1 MYVFHKHTKE
11 ELWAEMKIVLQI
23 LKKYRKECILAP
35 LFKMLEAIFEL
46 LVPLVVADIIDN
58 GIGFSDKPY
67 IIKMVLVLVLLAAVG
82 LVASITAQY
91 FAAKA
96 AVKTATSLRS
106 KLFRHIQSLSFTELD
121 KVGTSTLIT
130 RMTSDINQ
138 VQNGI
143 NLMLRLFLRSP
154 FIVFGAMIMAFTIDI
169 KSALIFVI
177 TIPALSFVV
186 FGIMKITRPLYKG
199 VQASLDKVLGV
210 TKENLS
216 GIRVIRAFN
225 NEKKEEEEFY
235 SANNKLTAIQVLVGK
250 ISALMNPLTYAII
263 NVSIILLIW
272 TGAIRVNIGELSQGQ
287 VIALYN
293 YMSQILIELIKLA
306 NLIVSVTKAVACA
319 NRLKDVFEVNSSMA
333 EGTRDKFNQDSEYEV
348 EFNNVSFKYA
358 TSGADV
364 LTDINFKVKKGETI
378 GIIGGTGCGKSTLV
392 NLIPRFYDVT
402 SGEILING
410 VNVNEYTFDAIKK
423 KVSVVFQKT
432 QLFKGSIKTN
442 LLLAD
447 KNASDEVINKALEIS
462 QSKEFVEKKEGKL
475 DFEVVQ
481 MGKNLSGGQKQR
493 LTIARALVKQSDI
506 LILDDSAS
514 ALDYL
519 TDSKLRKAILE
530 MENSP
535 TVFIVSQ
542 RTASIMHSDKIIVLE
557 DGKIAS
563 IGTHEELLK
572 NCDVYKEIY
581 DSQFKKEA

>member
-1 MYVFHKHTKE
+1 
-11 ELWAEMKIVLQI
+11 
-23 LKKYRKECILAP
+23 
-35 LFKMLEAIFEL
+35 
-46 LVPLVVADIIDN
+46 
-58 GIGFSDKPY
+58 
-67 IIKMVLVLVLLAAVG
+67 
-82 LVASITAQY
+82 
-91 FAAKA
+91 
-96 AVKTATSLRS
+96 
-106 KLFRHIQSLSFTELD
+106 
-121 KVGTSTLIT
+121 
-130 RMTSDINQ
+130 
-138 VQNGI
+138 
-143 NLMLRLFLRSP
+143 
-154 FIVFGAMIMAFTIDI
+154 
-169 KSALIFVI
+169 
-177 TIPALSFVV
+177 
-186 FGIMKITRPLYKG
+186 
-199 VQASLDKVLGV
+199 
-210 TKENLS
+210 
-216 GIRVIRAFN
+216 
-225 NEKKEEEEFY
+225 
-235 SANNKLTAIQVLVGK
+235 
-250 ISALMNPLTYAII
+250 
-263 NVSIILLIW
+263 
-272 TGAIRVNIGELSQGQ
+272 
-287 VIALYN
+287 
-293 YMSQILIELIKLA
+293 MSQILIELIKLA

>member
-1 MYVFHKHTKE
+1 MFHKHTKE

>member
-1 MYVFHKHTKE
+1 
-11 ELWAEMKIVLQI
+11 MKIVLQI

-106 KLFRHIQSLSFTELD
+106 KLFRHIQSLPFTELD

>member
-1 MYVFHKHTKE
+1 
-11 ELWAEMKIVLQI
+11 
-23 LKKYRKECILAP
+23 
-35 LFKMLEAIFEL
+35 MLEAIFEL

-106 KLFRHIQSLSFTELD
+106 KLFRQIQSLSFTELD

-177 TIPALSFVV
+177 TIPALSCVV

-306 NLIVSVTKAVACA
+306 NLIGSVTIAVACA

>member
-1 MYVFHKHTKE
+1 MFHKHTKE

-67 IIKMVLVLVLLAAVG
+67 IIKMALVLVLLAVIG

-106 KLFRHIQSLSFTELD
+106 KLFRHIQYLSFTELD

-272 TGAIRVNIGELSQGQ
+272 TGAVRVNIGELSQGQ

-348 EFNNVSFKYA
+348 EFNNVCFKYA

-475 DFEVVQ
+475 DSEVVQ

>member
-1 MYVFHKHTKE
+1 
-11 ELWAEMKIVLQI
+11 MKIVLQI

-82 LVASITAQY
+82 LAASITAQY

-154 FIVFGAMIMAFTIDI
+154 FIVFGAMIMPFTIVI

-177 TIPALSFVV
+177 TITALSFVV
-186 FGIMKITRPLYKG
+186 FGIMKITRPLFKG

-542 RTASIMHSDKIIVLE
+542 RTASIMHSD
-557 DGKIAS
+557 
-563 IGTHEELLK
+563 
-572 NCDVYKEIY
+572 
-581 DSQFKKEA
+581 

>member
-1 MYVFHKHTKE
+1 
-11 ELWAEMKIVLQI
+11 MKIVLQI

-67 IIKMVLVLVLLAAVG
+67 IIKMALVLVLLAAIG

-106 KLFRHIQSLSFTELD
+106 KLFRHIQYLSFTELD

-272 TGAIRVNIGELSQGQ
+272 TGAVRVNIGELSQGQ

-306 NLIVSVTKAVACA
+306 NLIVCA

-348 EFNNVSFKYA
+348 EFNNVCFKYA

-447 KNASDEVINKALEIS
+447 KNASDEAINKALEIS

-475 DFEVVQ
+475 DSEVVQ

>member
-1 MYVFHKHTKE
+1 
-11 ELWAEMKIVLQI
+11 MKIVLQI

-447 KNASDEVINKALEIS
+447 KNASDEAINKALEIS

-475 DFEVVQ
+475 DSEVVQ

>member
-1 MYVFHKHTKE
+1 MFHKHTKE

-348 EFNNVSFKYA
+348 EFNNVCFKYA

>member
-1 MYVFHKHTKE
+1 
-11 ELWAEMKIVLQI
+11 MKIVLQI

-348 EFNNVSFKYA
+348 EFNNVCFKYA

>member
-1 MYVFHKHTKE
+1 
-11 ELWAEMKIVLQI
+11 MKIVLQI

-35 LFKMLEAIFEL
+35 LFKMIEAIFEL

>member
-1 MYVFHKHTKE
+1 
-11 ELWAEMKIVLQI
+11 MKIVLQI

-348 EFNNVSFKYA
+348 EFNNVCFKYA

-364 LTDINFKVKKGETI
+364 LTGINFKVKKGETI

>member
-1 MYVFHKHTKE
+1 
-11 ELWAEMKIVLQI
+11 MKIVLQI

-67 IIKMVLVLVLLAAVG
+67 IIKMALVLVLLAAIG

-106 KLFRHIQSLSFTELD
+106 KLFRHIQYLSFTELD
-121 KVGTSTLIT
+121 KVGISTLIT

-272 TGAIRVNIGELSQGQ
+272 TGAVRVNIGELSQGQ

-348 EFNNVSFKYA
+348 EFNNVCFKYA

-475 DFEVVQ
+475 DSEVVQ

>member
-1 MYVFHKHTKE
+1 MFHKHTKE

-35 LFKMLEAIFEL
+35 LFKMIEAIFEL

>member
-1 MYVFHKHTKE
+1 MFHKHTKE

-106 KLFRHIQSLSFTELD
+106 KLFRHIQYLSFTELD

-447 KNASDEVINKALEIS
+447 KNASDEAINKALEIS

>member
-1 MYVFHKHTKE
+1 
-11 ELWAEMKIVLQI
+11 MKIVLQI

-67 IIKMVLVLVLLAAVG
+67 IIKMALVLVLLAAIG
-82 LVASITAQY
+82 LAASITAQY

-348 EFNNVSFKYA
+348 EFNNVSFKYV

>member
-1 MYVFHKHTKE
+1 
-11 ELWAEMKIVLQI
+11 MKIVLQI

-447 KNASDEVINKALEIS
+447 KNASDEAINKALEIS

>member
-1 MYVFHKHTKE
+1 
-11 ELWAEMKIVLQI
+11 MKIVLQI

-67 IIKMVLVLVLLAAVG
+67 IIKMALVLVLLAAIG

-106 KLFRHIQSLSFTELD
+106 KLFRHIQYLSFTELD

-272 TGAIRVNIGELSQGQ
+272 TGAVRVNIGELSQGQ

-348 EFNNVSFKYA
+348 EFNNVCFKYA

-447 KNASDEVINKALEIS
+447 KNASDEAINKALEIS
-462 QSKEFVEKKEGKL
+462 QSKEFVEKKERKL
-475 DFEVVQ
+475 DSEVVQ

-563 IGTHEELLK
+563 IGTHEELLE

>member
-1 MYVFHKHTKE
+1 
-11 ELWAEMKIVLQI
+11 MKIVLQI

-67 IIKMVLVLVLLAAVG
+67 IIKMALVLVLLAAIG

-106 KLFRHIQSLSFTELD
+106 KLFRHIQYLSFTELD

-272 TGAIRVNIGELSQGQ
+272 TGAVRVNIGELSQGQ

-348 EFNNVSFKYA
+348 EFNNVCFKYA

-447 KNASDEVINKALEIS
+447 KNASDEAINKALEIS
-462 QSKEFVEKKEGKL
+462 QSKEFVEKKERKL
-475 DFEVVQ
+475 DSEVVQ

-530 MENSP
+530 MENLP

>member
-1 MYVFHKHTKE
+1 
-11 ELWAEMKIVLQI
+11 MKIVLQI

-106 KLFRHIQSLSFTELD
+106 KLFRHIQYLSFTELD

-154 FIVFGAMIMAFTIDI
+154 FIVFGAMIMAFMIDI

-348 EFNNVSFKYA
+348 EFNNVCFKYA

-447 KNASDEVINKALEIS
+447 KNASDEAINKALEIS

>member
-1 MYVFHKHTKE
+1 MFHKHTKE

-67 IIKMVLVLVLLAAVG
+67 IIKMALVLVLLAVIG

-106 KLFRHIQSLSFTELD
+106 KLFRHIQYLSFTELD

-272 TGAIRVNIGELSQGQ
+272 TGAVRVNIGELSQGQ

-348 EFNNVSFKYA
+348 EFNNVCFKYA

-447 KNASDEVINKALEIS
+447 KNASDEAINKALEIS

-475 DFEVVQ
+475 DSEVVQ

>member
-1 MYVFHKHTKE
+1 MFHKHTKE

-199 VQASLDKVLGV
+199 LQASLDKVLGV

>member
-1 MYVFHKHTKE
+1 
-11 ELWAEMKIVLQI
+11 MKIVLQI

>member
-1 MYVFHKHTKE
+1 
-11 ELWAEMKIVLQI
+11 MKIVLQI

-106 KLFRHIQSLSFTELD
+106 KLFRHIQSLSYTELD

>member
-1 MYVFHKHTKE
+1 MFHKHTKE

-348 EFNNVSFKYA
+348 EFNNVCFKYA

-364 LTDINFKVKKGETI
+364 LTGINFKVKKGETI

>member
-1 MYVFHKHTKE
+1 
-11 ELWAEMKIVLQI
+11 MKKLLIYLNNY
-23 LKKYRKECILAP
+23 KKECILAP

-106 KLFRHIQSLSFTELD
+106 KLFRHIQYLSFTELD

-348 EFNNVSFKYA
+348 EFNNVCFKYA

>member
-1 MYVFHKHTKE
+1 
-11 ELWAEMKIVLQI
+11 MKIVLQI

-67 IIKMVLVLVLLAAVG
+67 IIKMALVLVLLAVIG

-106 KLFRHIQSLSFTELD
+106 KLFRHIQYLSFTELD

-272 TGAIRVNIGELSQGQ
+272 TGAVRVNIGELSQGQ

-348 EFNNVSFKYA
+348 EFNNVCFKYA

-447 KNASDEVINKALEIS
+447 KNASDEAINKALEIS
-462 QSKEFVEKKEGKL
+462 QSKEFVEKKERKL
-475 DFEVVQ
+475 DSEVVQ

>member
-1 MYVFHKHTKE
+1 MFHKHTKE

-333 EGTRDKFNQDSEYEV
+333 EGTRDKFNLDSEYEV
-348 EFNNVSFKYA
+348 EFNNVCFKYA

-563 IGTHEELLK
+563 IGIHEELLK

>member
-1 MYVFHKHTKE
+1 
-11 ELWAEMKIVLQI
+11 MKIVLQI

-67 IIKMVLVLVLLAAVG
+67 IIKMALVLVLLAVIG

-106 KLFRHIQSLSFTELD
+106 KLFRHIQYLSFTELD

-272 TGAIRVNIGELSQGQ
+272 TGAVRVNIGELSQGQ

-348 EFNNVSFKYA
+348 EFNNVCFKYA

-447 KNASDEVINKALEIS
+447 KNASDEAINKALEIS

-475 DFEVVQ
+475 DSEVVQ